1 MYYAVDAI
9 ERGTARLV
17 DDEEQTV
24 FVPLDELPFGTAETD
39 VLEWRDGVWSAAP
52 EETQRRK
59 ERAAALLRHLLGG

>member
-17 DDEEQTV
+17 DDEEQTA
-24 FVPLDELPFGTAETD
+24 FVPLGELPSGTAEAD